1 MKELKSKKTG
11 LVQILSEE
19 DYARLVKEGT
29 VPLSRFVVTD
39 LRSRPLIPSSKVPS
53 DLKNKTK
60 K

>member
-11 LVQILSEE
+11 LTQLVSEE
-19 DYARLVKEGT
+19 DYAKLVNAGT

-39 LRSRPLIPSSKVPS
+39 LKARPLMPSIKFPNE
-53 DLKNKTK
+53 LKKDK